1 MGLRIERAVG
11 RKHTFGIELHDMDV
25 AVCVCDDDVELFAVG
40 EEIGG
45 YDF

>member
-1 MGLRIERAVG
+1 MR
-11 RKHTFGIELHDMDV
+11 TFGIELHYVDV
-25 AVCVCDDDVELFAVG
+25 AVCVCYDDVKLFAVR

>member
-1 MGLRIERAVG
+1 MGGGKR
-11 RKHTFGIELHDMDV
+11 TFGIELHDVDV
-25 AVCVCDDDVELFAVG
+25 AVCVCYDNVELFAVR